1 MTAEARVRLRSSA
14 NGDPQ
19 LAEIYARVEQAVHS
33 VPAMYQALANAPDIL
48 DAWIRLGWRL
58 RSGTAADRGLR
69 ELAILRVAQL
79 TGSEYV
85 WRSHWGA
92 AVGAGVGEA
101 KVHALAGWQGSE
113 LFTDLERA
121 VLALTDEVTESA
133 SAGDATWARV
143 AEAIDDRQA
152 VELVMT
158 VAWYCCVARVAAGLA
173 VPLDAQHEGVPG
185 LRAAER
191 G

>member
-1 MTAEARVRLRSSA
+1 MTVGARVRLRSNA

-19 LAEIYARVEQAVHS
+19 LAEIYARVEQTVHS
-33 VPAMYQALANAPDIL
+33 VPAMYQALANAPDLL

-58 RSGTAADRGLR
+58 RSAAADRGLR

-85 WRSHWGA
+85 WRSHWGP
-92 AVGAGVGEA
+92 AVGAGVGKA
-101 KVHALAGWQGSE
+101 KVRALAGWQGSE

-133 SAGDATWARV
+133 SAGDVTWARV
-143 AEAIDDRQA
+143 AEVIDDRQA

-158 VAWYCCVARVAAGLA
+158 VAWYCCVARVAAALA

-185 LRAAER
+185 LGAAER